1 MRPLHSRHH
10 SSKPLNASSGSP
22 GDGKAL
28 RVVLAEDS
36 VLLREGLIGLL
47 QRCGH
52 EVVAAVGDAEA
63 LRAAVAEHEPDVVV
77 TDVRMPPGFQDEGLH
92 AAVRLRTERPALP
105 VLVLSQYVQR
115 RYAADLLD
123 SGDGTGIGY
132 LLKDRVGQ
140 VEEFVG
146 ALCEVAD
153 GGTVVDPEVVRQLL
167 RRRRDPLERLSPR
180 EREVLA
186 LIAEGRSN
194 GAIARE
200 LVVSEAA
207 VGKHIGSIFSKLDLP
222 PADDVHR
229 RVLAVLAYLRA

>member
-1 MRPLHSRHH
+1 M
-10 SSKPLNASSGSP
+10 
-22 GDGKAL
+22 
-28 RVVLAEDS
+28 
-36 VLLREGLIGLL
+36 LLREGLIGLL
-47 QRCGH
+47 GRCGH
-52 EVVAAVGDAEA
+52 EVVAAVGDAQA
-63 LRAAVAEHEPDVVV
+63 LIAAVEEHGPDIVV

-92 AAVRLRTERPALP
+92 AAVRLRESRPALP

-115 RYAADLLD
+115 TYASELLD

-140 VEEFVG
+140 VEQFVD

-167 RRRRDPLERLSPR
+167 RRRRDPLERLTPR

-186 LIAEGRSN
+186 LIAEGKSN

-207 VGKHIGSIFSKLDLP
+207 VGKHIGSILAKLDLP
-222 PADDVHR
+222 PADETHR

>member
-1 MRPLHSRHH
+1 MRPLLS
-10 SSKPLNASSGSP
+10 LT
-22 GDGKAL
+22 DGRAL

-47 QRCGH
+47 QQCGH

-63 LRAAVAEHEPDVVV
+63 LIAEAGKNEPDIVV
-77 TDVRMPPGFQDEGLH
+77 TDVRMPPDFQDEGLR
-92 AAVRLRTERPALP
+92 AAVHLRTERPTLP

-115 RYAADLLD
+115 RYASDLLD

-140 VEEFVG
+140 IEEFVT
-146 ALCEVAD
+146 ALSQVAD

-167 RRRRDPLERLSPR
+167 RHRRDPLERLSPR

-186 LIAEGRSN
+186 LIAEGKSN

-207 VGKHIGSIFSKLDLP
+207 VGKHIGSIFTKLDLP
-222 PADDVHR
+222 LTDETHR